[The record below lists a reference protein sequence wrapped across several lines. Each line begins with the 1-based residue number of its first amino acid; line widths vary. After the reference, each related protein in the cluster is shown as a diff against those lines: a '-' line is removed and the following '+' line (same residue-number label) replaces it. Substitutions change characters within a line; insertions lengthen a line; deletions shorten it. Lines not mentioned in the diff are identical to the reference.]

1 MEEALIS
8 IIVPVYNTEQYLV
21 ECLNSIVMQTY
32 KKLEIILV
40 DDGSKDHSLE
50 ICNQWQ
56 KKDERISV
64 IHKKNG
70 GAASA
75 RNAGLDVAQGQYI
88 GFVDSDDI
96 IAEDMFECL
105 YRGIQSRDVGIAD
118 CGIYHF
124 TKASEIV
131 EYQKNGSEI
140 ELNAQ
145 QALNA
150 LFTLQIDTSFCCK
163 LFDHS
168 VFRERRFLE
177 GETNEEFPLLI
188 PMILTGKGVVRIPDC
203 KYFYRQREGSV
214 TQGHLPNT
222 KVLIKNLRLMED
234 QLKQNGIKVPSFGFF
249 AAQYSLFHCL
259 KLEKRFDILTEEFK
273 ADYRQYRSIL
283 WKNALTYMFSPYS
296 TAKNKIFY
304 LLVLTKLL
312 RPLYKV
318 LYRDHL

>member
-1 MEEALIS
+1 MQDALIS
-8 IIVPVYNTEQYLV
+8 IIIPVYNTEEYLAK
-21 ECLNSIVMQTY
+21 CLDSVVRQTY

-40 DDGSKDHSLE
+40 DDGSKDRSLE
-50 ICNQWQ
+50 ICQQWQ
-56 KKDERISV
+56 KKDDRILV
-64 IHKKNG
+64 VHKKNG

-75 RNAGLDVAQGQYI
+75 RNAGLDIAQGQYI

-105 YRGIQSRDVGIAD
+105 YRGIQSSNAGIAD

-124 TKASEIV
+124 TNVSEIA
-131 EYQKNGSEI
+131 EDHKNVSAV

-150 LFTLQIDTSFCCK
+150 LFTLKIDTSFCCK
-163 LFDHS
+163 LFDRA
-168 VFRERRFLE
+168 VFQEHRFLE

-188 PMILTGKGVVRIPDC
+188 PAILTGNGVVRIPDH

-214 TQGHLPNT
+214 TQGRLPNT

-234 QLKQNGIKVPSFGFF
+234 QLKQHGMKVPSFGFF

-259 KLEKRFDILTEEFK
+259 KLEKRFDILTKELKE
-273 ADYRQYRSIL
+273 DYRQYRSIL
-283 WKNALTYMFSPYS
+283 WKNALTYLFSPHS